1 MRKTGFIF
9 ALITMV
15 ACTLG
20 EKTTQNNVQT
30 MEENSV
36 ELKSSVDKV
45 FGFYNVENLFDTIDD
60 KYTIDEQFLPNS
72 EKEWNTP
79 KYFDKL
85 NKLAKVI
92 TALDKDFPIFMG
104 FAEIENKAVIVDLIS
119 NTNLAEGNYGVVHYE
134 SPDKRGIDVGFMYRK
149 DYLRV
154 KHSENL
160 EVSLA
165 DNPDFATRDI
175 LYIQGELKGN
185 DDVHIFLNHW
195 SSRRAGEKESEHKRI
210 KAATVLRAK
219 VDEILAENAS
229 AKIIIMG
236 DFNDYPTN
244 KSIYEVLK
252 AKGTPAFQN
261 DDLFNMAYKLEKSDK
276 GTYNYKGDWGM
287 LDQMIISKGLY
298 NPEKGVEV
306 SYDQCKILEKAW
318 MMYTD
323 KKYGDKKPSRTYG
336 GPNYYGGYSDHLP
349 IYSRFED

>member
-1 MRKTGFIF
+1 MKRTSFIF
-9 ALITMV
+9 TLIMLV

-20 EKTTQNNVQT
+20 EKTTQNNSQD
-30 MEENSV
+30 MDEKKV
-36 ELKSSVDKV
+36 ELMSSIDKV

-60 KYTIDEQFLPNS
+60 KYTIDEQFLPSS

-92 TALDKDFPIFMG
+92 TAMDKDLPVFMG
-104 FAEIENKAVIVDLIS
+104 FAEIENKAVILDLIS
-119 NTNLAEGNYGVVHYE
+119 NTNLTEGNYGVVHYE
-134 SPDKRGIDVGFMYRK
+134 SPDKRGIDLGFMYRK
-149 DYLRV
+149 DYFNV
-154 KHSENL
+154 KHSENI

-185 DDVHIFLNHW
+185 DEVHVFLNHW
-195 SSRRAGEKESEHKRI
+195 SSRRAGQKKSEYKRV
-210 KAATVLRAK
+210 KAATILRAK
-219 VDEILAENAS
+219 VDKILAEDAL

-244 KSIYEVLK
+244 KSVYEILR
-252 AKGTPAFQN
+252 AKDTPVFEN
-261 DDLFNMAYKLEKSDK
+261 NNLFNMAYKLEKADK
-276 GTYNYKGDWGM
+276 GTYNYRGDWGM
-287 LDQMIISKGLY
+287 LDQLIISKGLY
-298 NPEKGVEV
+298 NSEKGVEV
-306 SYDQCKILEKAW
+306 SYDQCNILDKAW
-318 MMYTD
+318 MLYTD
-323 KKYGDKKPSRTYG
+323 KKYGDKKPSKTYG